1 MIQKALFGA
10 GCFWGVEEHFR
21 KINGVTK
28 TEVGYSGGHTKNPTY
43 ESTCYENTDHAEVLL
58 VEFDED
64 LISYEF
70 LVDEFWKCHDPTTLD
85 RQGPDVG
92 RQYRSVIYYYDD
104 MQKEI
109 ANKSKEKHQENFQN
123 NIVTEIS
130 RADIFY
136 KAEEYHQKYIQ
147 KGNSCGI

>member
-21 KINGVTK
+21 TIKGVTK

-43 ESTCYENTDHAEVLL
+43 ENICYENTDHAEVLL
-58 VEFDED
+58 IEFDAG
-64 LISYEF
+64 LISYEL

-104 MQKEI
+104 IQKNI
-109 ANKSKEKHQENFQN
+109 ANKSRDRHQESFQN

-130 RADIFY
+130 HVDIFY
-136 KAEEYHQKYIQ
+136 KAEEYHQKYIL
-147 KGNSCGI
+147 KGNSCAI

>member
-1 MIQKALFGA
+1 
-10 GCFWGVEEHFR
+10 
-21 KINGVTK
+21 
-28 TEVGYSGGHTKNPTY
+28 
-43 ESTCYENTDHAEVLL
+43 
-58 VEFDED
+58 
-64 LISYEF
+64 
-70 LVDEFWKCHDPTTLD
+70 
-85 RQGPDVG
+85 
-92 RQYRSVIYYYDD
+92 
-104 MQKEI
+104 MQKDI